1 MSENYPSKSE
11 QDFQDYANKF
21 VRAVVDRFKEVAGN
35 RQKLVF
41 RQKAKHL
48 SDIIVIAEKVD
59 VCEPPAKQQ
68 KFVIEKKWMS
78 VLYIPPTDVRDGE
91 LWHFWVG
98 QRSFKTKVPKGS
110 LGILVG
116 MQGTQMVKSAPAER
130 NHSATKNKILKGSD
144 YVHWWRSKLMK
155 NEDQTFIGVWKTS
168 ACPCWIWEKS
178 SQFYHIQH

>member
-1 MSENYPSKSE
+1 M
-11 QDFQDYANKF
+11 
-21 VRAVVDRFKEVAGN
+21 RAVVDRFKEVAGN

-91 LWHFWVG
+91 L
-98 QRSFKTKVPKGS
+98 
-110 LGILVG
+110 
-116 MQGTQMVKSAPAER
+116 
-130 NHSATKNKILKGSD
+130 
-144 YVHWWRSKLMK
+144 
-155 NEDQTFIGVWKTS
+155 
-168 ACPCWIWEKS
+168 
-178 SQFYHIQH
+178 